1 MTLPPASAATSL
13 LFVALATAGALRTAR
28 AQTCAGAAT
37 ALRADFRADS
47 PALVVRAAPHFSWV
61 VPAAVGGADATQA
74 AFRLVV
80 SPLVG
85 AGGAPAW
92 DSGRVASA
100 ASVAVPFGGAANLT
114 AGAAYSW
121 SVTVWLAGGAAAC
134 PPSEAAV
141 FVVALGA
148 GGGASGGGW
157 APGAAWIV
165 AATPAA
171 QNQASFVRKEVSAPA
186 AAADVAL
193 AVLHATALTDPA
205 LLGFRAYVGGA
216 LVGVGPGRGE
226 ARVWGGDGAFR
237 GLPYVSIDVT
247 AAVRA
252 SAGAQSALVLAAAA
266 FGSVRSNSSRGVML
280 QVDVHY
286 ADGSVSSVAT
296 DATWDALDADAFL
309 GMTPDTSGQTAY
321 AHSLEFTDA
330 RLEPIGWREP
340 GFAGGPGWAPAA
352 VVQRAADPGPT
363 AGLTPTM
370 AAPLELLPA
379 RSPTRVE
386 ALSATLGFADFGR
399 EFQGGLI
406 LSVAAT
412 GSSDSGGGGS
422 ESLAGAR
429 VTLIAGEAVL
439 DNHSVAFTWGYNFTF
454 TLRNGSQTIEQLQF
468 MEFRY
473 VNVVLEPGSPLS
485 LSDVALT
492 AWGVRARWVAAE
504 TAFNSSDAMLND
516 VWELC
521 RYTLEAGVLETYT
534 DSNTRER
541 RPYEADG
548 LIAATA
554 RGWLQSDVLWARHSH
569 SYVLQNPTWP
579 IEWRQMTAWLAHAD
593 YMATGSA
600 DLTAAFLPTLLAN
613 THYPA
618 DLDATGLLNAT
629 RGRHIVDWYP
639 GPTRAMFASS
649 EHLSVNQF
657 FALGGLRKL
666 AALAAA
672 AGSPERAAQ
681 AGAWAEALQA
691 NVTARMALGNGDL
704 CDGACA
710 DPAVANHSGV
720 TTAAWGLFTGAT
732 PSDGVPAAF
741 ARLAAWGQENF
752 GDYGQFVYLSALNAA
767 PDGDDGAATLRAL
780 TKCDAES
787 WCNQITVQNCTMTR
801 ETPILIG
808 TFSHA
813 WGTAA
818 IAGAAGGLL
827 GISQTAPT
835 WSNFTVAPRLGGL
848 RFASLTVPTLR
859 GPLVVDANATHTAVA
874 VPCGTKA
881 RICARKNGGASAAP
895 GTAPATLLLDGRPV
909 ASVSETGLHLCV
921 DSVGCGASG
930 AARVVTVAGVS
941 HRAMAA

>member
-1 MTLPPASAATSL
+1 MRAA
-13 LFVALATAGALRTAR
+13 TAR
-28 AQTCAGAAT
+28 AAVGLLVAALKAGAALAQPCSGAAT

-47 PALVVRAAPHFSWV
+47 PALVVRAAPHFTWV
-61 VPAAVGGADATQA
+61 VPAAAGGADAAQA
-74 AFRLVV
+74 AFRIVV

-85 AGGAPAW
+85 AGAPAW

-100 ASVAVPFGGAANLT
+100 ASVAVPFGGAANLS

-121 SVTVWLAGGAAAC
+121 SVTVWLAGAAAAC

-141 FVVALGA
+141 FAVALGA
-148 GGGASGGGW
+148 GSGNGGGGDGGGGGGW

-171 QNQASFVRKEVSAPA
+171 QNQANFVRKEVRAPA
-186 AAADVAL
+186 APADVAL
-193 AVLHATALTDPA
+193 AVLHATALSDPA

-226 ARVWGGDGAFR
+226 APVWGGDGAFR
-237 GLPYVSIDVT
+237 SLPYVSLDAT

-252 SAGAQSALVLAAAA
+252 SAGAQSSLVLAAAA
-266 FGSVRSNSSRGVML
+266 FGSVRSNASRGVMMQL
-280 QVDVHY
+280 DMHA
-286 ADGSVSSVAT
+286 ADGSVVSVAT
-296 DATWDALDADAFL
+296 DATWDAFDADAFL

-321 AHSLEFTDA
+321 AHSLEFIDA
-330 RLEPIGWREP
+330 RLDPVGWREP

-352 VVQRAADPGPT
+352 VMQRAADPGP
-363 AGLTPTM
+363 AASLTPTM

-379 RSPTRVE
+379 RSPMRVE
-386 ALSATLGFADFGR
+386 ALSATLGFVDFGR

-406 LSVAAT
+406 LSIA
-412 GSSDSGGGGS
+412 GGGGA
-422 ESLAGAR
+422 SLTGTR
-429 VTLIAGEAVL
+429 VTLIAGEAALENLTV
-439 DNHSVAFTWGYNFTF
+439 SYTWGYNFTF
-454 TLRNGSQTIEQLQF
+454 TLRNGSQALEQLQF
-468 MEFRY
+468 MEFRF

-485 LSDVALT
+485 LPDVALT
-492 AWGVRARWVAAE
+492 AWGVRAHWEEGE
-504 TAFNSSDAMLND
+504 TAFTSSDETLNS

-569 SYVLQNPTWP
+569 TFVMQNPTWP

-639 GPTRAMFASS
+639 GPSKTMFASS
-649 EHLSVNQF
+649 EHLSVNEF

-672 AGSPERAAQ
+672 AGSPEHAAQ
-681 AGAWAEALQA
+681 AAAWAEALQA
-691 NVTARMALGNGDL
+691 SVTARMALGNGDL
-704 CDGACA
+704 CDGVCA

-720 TTAAWGLFTGAT
+720 TTAAWGLFSGAT
-732 PSDGVPAAF
+732 PPAGVPAAF
-741 ARLAAWGQENF
+741 ARLANWGQENF
-752 GDYGQFVYLSALNAA
+752 GDYGQFIYLSALNAA

-780 TKCDAES
+780 TKCDDES

-801 ETPILIG
+801 ETPILVG

-835 WSNFTVAPRLGGL
+835 WGSFTVAPRLGGL

-859 GPLVVDANATHTAVA
+859 GPVTVDANASHTAVT
-874 VPCGTKA
+874 VPCGAKA
-881 RICARKNGGASAAP
+881 RICARRNGEAAAAAAAAVA
-895 GTAPATLLLDGRPV
+895 TATLLLDGRPV
-909 ASVSETGLHLCV
+909 ASASETALHLCV
-921 DSVGCGASG
+921 DGVGCGAGG
-930 AARVVTVAGVS
+930 AARVVTVVW
-941 HRAMAA
+941 